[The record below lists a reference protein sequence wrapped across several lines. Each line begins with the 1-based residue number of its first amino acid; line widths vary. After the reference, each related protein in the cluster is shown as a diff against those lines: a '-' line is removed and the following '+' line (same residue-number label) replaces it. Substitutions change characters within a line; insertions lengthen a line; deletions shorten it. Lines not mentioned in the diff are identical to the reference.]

1 MSNDLKVIECRH
13 GRECGACG
21 LLGMPYEEQLYG
33 KRGVVERAIRQNPQ
47 LKSIPVL
54 DCVPSPE
61 VESYRNRAK
70 MAVGMSPKSGTH
82 VGYFRAGTREVVD
95 APQCRVLI
103 PELLETT
110 RRIRRVL
117 EGGKRIPR
125 ELRHIDLRCG
135 SDPRQQHLTLVF
147 QSETLPKF
155 PLDALLRACPMIDG
169 VSANMNPSRGPQV
182 IRGAIEH
189 LHGEREVWVQHAGLR
204 MRVSPGAFFQVN
216 LPILHEIHKLM
227 AEFFG
232 HGQTLADLYSG
243 VGTHGLAMRDRFQRI
258 WFAEGNRRAIA
269 DLKSTLR
276 ASKIDDYG
284 ISAVAVERG
293 LHKLREAK
301 PDAVVL
307 NPSRVGAREAVLD
320 AISQTPAKKLAYL
333 SCDPE
338 TLVRDLDILRRKKFT
353 VESIQPIDMM
363 PQTRQVEALALL
375 TRK

>member
-1 MSNDLKVIECRH
+1 
-13 GRECGACG
+13 
-21 LLGMPYEEQLYG
+21 MPYEEQLYG
-33 KRGVVERAIRQNPQ
+33 KRGVVERAIRKNS
-47 LKSIPVL
+47 LLNEVPVL
-54 DCVPSPE
+54 NCIPSPE
-61 VESYRNRAK
+61 IDSYRNRAK

-82 VGYFRAGTREVVD
+82 LGYFRSGTREIVD

-110 RRIRRVL
+110 RRIRKVL
-117 EGGKRIPR
+117 ETARRIPR

-135 SDPRQQHLTLVF
+135 TDPKRQHLTLVF
-147 QSETLPKF
+147 QSESLPKF
-155 PLDALLRACPMIDG
+155 PLEALLRACPMIDG
-169 VSANMNPSRGPQV
+169 VSANMNPSKGPQV

-189 LHGEREVWVQHAGLR
+189 LSGEREVWVQHAGLR
-204 MRVSPGAFFQVN
+204 MRVSPGAFFQIN
-216 LPILHEIHKLM
+216 LPILHEIHKMM

-232 HGQTLADLYSG
+232 KGETLADLYAG
-243 VGTHGLAMRDRFQRI
+243 VGTHGLALRGRFNRI

-276 ASKIDDYG
+276 AAKIDDFG
-284 ISAVAVERG
+284 VSAVAVERG
-293 LHKLREAK
+293 LKKLREEK

-307 NPSRVGAREAVLD
+307 NPSRIGAREEVLD
-320 AISQTPAKKLAYL
+320 AVAQCPAKKIAYL

-338 TLVRDLDILRRKKFT
+338 TLMRDLEILRRKKFKIQ
-353 VESIQPIDMM
+353 SIQPIDMM